1 MAMQMFRV
9 ISIKTVEGFAWVKP
23 AIEITLSVKGT
34 TVQPQKQGFGEN

>member
-23 AIEITLSVKGT
+23 TIEITLNFKGT
-34 TVQPQKQGFGEN
+34 TVRSQKQEID